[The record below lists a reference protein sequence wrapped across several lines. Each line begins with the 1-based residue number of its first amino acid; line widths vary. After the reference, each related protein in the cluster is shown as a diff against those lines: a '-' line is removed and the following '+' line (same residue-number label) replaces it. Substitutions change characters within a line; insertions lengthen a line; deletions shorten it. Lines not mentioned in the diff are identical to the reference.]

1 MKRILVAASV
11 ALLVVTG
18 AVRAAD
24 VPDVDT
30 DNATVEVVAN
40 DHALRISGVIGQ
52 RFENDV
58 RAALD
63 RNPDTQRLIVSGPG
77 GMRAQALR
85 VADLANARG
94 IAVRVTGR
102 CASAC
107 ALMWAAATTREM
119 TYDSGL
125 GLHRSALDPSLAL
138 PDLLRQKI
146 MARNDR
152 QTDDVLRKAGF
163 PERVIAAGASTPASS
178 MSWFSPYEL
187 KTGGVPFVLLDT
199 SGQLASMD
207 AKTGRLVHA
216 SASAATTTGSHTT
229 Q

>member
-1 MKRILVAASV
+1 MKRFLAA
-11 ALLVVTG
+11 AHLLLLLATG
-18 AVRAAD
+18 AACAAD
-24 VPDVDT
+24 VVDVDS
-30 DNATVEVVAN
+30 DNATVEAVPG
-40 DHALRISGVIGQ
+40 DHAIRVSGVIGQ
-52 RFENDV
+52 RFESDV

-63 RNPDTQRLIVSGPG
+63 RNPETQRLIISGPG

-85 VADLANARG
+85 VAELANQRG
-94 IAVRVTGR
+94 LAVRVSGR

-107 ALMWAAATTREM
+107 ALMWAAANTREM
-119 TYDSGL
+119 TFDSGL

-138 PDLLRQKI
+138 PDLVREKI

-152 QTDDVLRKAGF
+152 QTDDVLRHAGF
-163 PERVIAAGASTPASS
+163 PEHMIAVGASTPASS

-199 SGQLASMD
+199 SGHAAALDTS
-207 AKTGRLVHA
+207 TGRLVHA
-216 SASAATTTGSHTT
+216 SARTDASRTA